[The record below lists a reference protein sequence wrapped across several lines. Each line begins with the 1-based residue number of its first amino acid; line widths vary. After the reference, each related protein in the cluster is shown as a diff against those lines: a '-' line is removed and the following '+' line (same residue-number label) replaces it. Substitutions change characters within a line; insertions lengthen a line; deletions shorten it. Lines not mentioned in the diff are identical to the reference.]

1 MNPIKALVAAI
12 PTLALGGAVFLGAGA
27 AAAAPGPTPNQL
39 TGAANMVNA
48 HAKAAMYTAMGIN
61 NPKGSQGMWCAVYF
75 TNGVQSPGPCNNPT
89 R

>member
-27 AAAAPGPTPNQL
+27 AAAAPGPTPNNE

-48 HAKAAMYTAMGIN
+48 HAKPAMVNAMKIN
-61 NPKGSQGMWCAVYF
+61 NPKGSSGMWCAVYF
-75 TNGVQSPGPCNNPT
+75 TNGMESPGPCNKPT
-89 R
+89 Q

>member
-39 TGAANMVNA
+39 TGAANMTNPHAGLGMTNAMAVNNG
-48 HAKAAMYTAMGIN
+48 KGDIGMY
-61 NPKGSQGMWCAVYF
+61 CAVYI
-75 TNGVQSPGPCNNPT
+75 TSGTPWLCT
-89 R
+89 RNQ